1 MFEEFIWYFTDRPC
15 KYCAD
20 YHRCNIGDGDTL
32 DGNEMCVLRRLSEI
46 VVDGFGDCWVERKS
60 NNET

>member
-20 YHRCNIGDGDTL
+20 YHNCNIGDGYTL
-32 DGNEMCVLRRLSEI
+32 CVLRRISEI
-46 VVDGFGDCWVERKS
+46 VVDGFGDCWVERKEK
-60 NNET
+60 NE